1 MQSVVPSVNEGGPVP
16 GSQGVTGGKAK
27 VKGGE
32 GMKKALQ
39 IYKERFPVIEGILV
53 GTRRNDPHGG
63 TDVLRITS
71 MTILAPKHLEC

>member
-1 MQSVVPSVNEGGPVP
+1 MPSGTEGGPVP
-16 GSQGVTGGKAK
+16 GSQGVTAGKVKA
-27 VKGGE
+27 KGGE

-63 TDVLRITS
+63 ADVLR
-71 MTILAPKHLEC
+71 MLL